1 MCVEEC
7 TITLVLPYL
16 GELPGDTDGPA
27 EAIAPN
33 EKRLHTP
40 APEMTEGKNVK
51 MAQDSLPGDDMA
63 VDSVLLQ
70 RVVQINPIDD

>member
-1 MCVEEC
+1 MCDNL
-7 TITLVLPYL
+7 IGRVLPYL

-27 EAIAPN
+27 EAIASN

-70 RVVQINPIDD
+70 RVVHITSDDD